1 MTLTLS
7 EILNAE
13 DDKLH
18 CVTVPEW
25 GGDVY
30 IKVISGT
37 QRDAYENHLLKCMK
51 GDRLVENRGLKIAL
65 LRLAL
70 CDQQGK
76 LLIQTD
82 KDAKALGDK
91 AAPVLQRLFEKSQ
104 RINGLGDEAVDDAAK
119 NLQAT
124 PADDS
129 G

>member
-13 DDKLH
+13 DDKIS
-18 CVTVPEW
+18 CVPAPEW

-30 IKVISGT
+30 LRVITGT
-37 QRDAYENHLLKCMK
+37 QRDNYENNVLKCMK

-70 CDQQGK
+70 CDQRGK

-91 AAPVLQRLFEKSQ
+91 AAPVLQRLFEKAQ
-104 RINGLGDEAVDDAAK
+104 QINGLDDKSVDDAAK
-119 NLQAT
+119 NLHET